1 MPSKQLLGE
10 PQLLTVDEIS
20 ARRAK
25 VKQSIL
31 DLGICTFPP
40 DETNRRKSTARDFV
54 SSFHRDKLPSE
65 ISPDAFLSI
74 DAEQGR
80 RSPSEWTIAG
90 DLEGTLITW
99 ATHHD
104 TVFELL
110 EMLQSPEQ
118 RAIAFWEKLPR
129 RLDTEFSQY
138 DDGLLGAEQT
148 AKNLG
153 LLVQEFEQDTRASN
167 ELLASR
173 DNLPGL
179 FMNAHKAFID
189 ALKGVCQRNSP
200 EPGAEDAPEPVSL
213 YGRLIGS
220 PPPSQGPF
228 MIGLLQKIASRSP
241 HILARFKAELEG
253 IGSLLNQLEA
263 PSDYLDEYASIVDT
277 ANQSPRSASGATLP
291 RSEPKGDDD
300 QEPASSSLAPTSPQ
314 AEPATGQKRPAAQA
328 SGRRGRARKGAKL
341 G

>member
-1 MPSKQLLGE
+1 MPPKPLLGE
-10 PQLLTVDEIS
+10 PQQLTEDEIS

-31 DLGICTFPP
+31 DLGICVFPP
-40 DETNRRKSTARDFV
+40 EETNRRKSTARDFV

-99 ATHHD
+99 ATHHE

-118 RAIAFWEKLPR
+118 RATAFWEKLPR
-129 RLDTEFSQY
+129 RLDTEFTQY

-148 AKNLG
+148 AKNLS

-167 ELLASR
+167 ELLSSR

-189 ALKGVCQRNSP
+189 ALKGVCN
-200 EPGAEDAPEPVSL
+200 
-213 YGRLIGS
+213 
-220 PPPSQGPF
+220 PPASQEPF

-241 HILARFKAELEG
+241 HILVRFRTELEG

-263 PSDYLDEYASIVDT
+263 PSDYLDEYASIVDM

-300 QEPASSSLAPTSPQ
+300 HAPGSSTLRPTSPQ

-328 SGRRGRARKGAKL
+328 AGRRGRARKGAKL